1 MERFINVVCSFFRK
15 IFSKT
20 SSSTTPPMV
29 NVRSDGITYQPEKKE
44 ESLKIIYDFFPFA
57 FGSPCS
63 IDKEEYKIR
72 DENFYY
78 FTVNRENLSIRF
90 NISNGYFIISNRK
103 AKDSIIIRI
112 NKEYILDM
120 YWDSELLII
129 ILEKDLIEEIQEIVI
144 DEGVIPE
151 NIKQW
156 RGFLT

>member
-1 MERFINVVCSFFRK
+1 MERFINVVRSFFRK
-15 IFSKT
+15 IFSRT
-20 SSSTTPPMV
+20 PFSTTPPIV

-44 ESLKIIYDFFPFA
+44 ESLKIIYDFSPFP

-90 NISNGYFIISNRK
+90 NISNGYFIISNRE

-112 NKEYILDM
+112 DKEYILDM
-120 YWDSELLII
+120 YWDSGLLII
-129 ILEKDLIEEIQEIVI
+129 ILKKDLIEEIQEIVI
-144 DEGVIPE
+144 DESVIPE

-156 RGFLT
+156 RGIV